1 MKKIKSF
8 DEFSSFCSKGVCLR
22 KTMKTHKCSTEAKQK
37 NCFDRYDRKLEKD
50 KEKKQEKRE
59 ENKLWLEVT
68 KQVKDRDKTCRI
80 WEILTKEEKLHV
92 LKNYEAE
99 FRWLS
104 KTLDTCHI
112 ISRAQSGELKYEI
125 DNLVLCSRYFHSLLD
140 KLLHPVS
147 RKPITSE
154 ERETWFRQALNGTR
168 K

>member
-8 DEFSSFCSKGVCLR
+8 GEFSSFCSKGVCLR

-50 KEKKQEKRE
+50 KDRRHEKKE
-59 ENKLWLEVT
+59 ENKHWVEIT
-68 KQVKDRDKTCRI
+68 KQVKLRDKTCRI
-80 WEILTKEEKLHV
+80 WEILTKEERLHI
-92 LKNYEAE
+92 LKNFEAE

-112 ISRAQSGELKYEI
+112 ISRAQSGELKYDL
-125 DNLVLCSRYFHSLLD
+125 DNLLLISRFFHRRLTDLQ
-140 KLLHPVS
+140 HPVT
-147 RKPITSE
+147 REPITKDQ
-154 ERETWFRQALNGTR
+154 ETEWYLRAKNG

>member
-8 DEFSSFCSKGVCLR
+8 EEFSSFCSKGVCLR

-50 KEKKQEKRE
+50 KDRRHEKKE
-59 ENKLWLEVT
+59 ENKHWVEIT
-68 KQVKDRDKTCRI
+68 KQVKLRDKTCRI
-80 WEILTKEEKLHV
+80 WEILTKEERLHI
-92 LKNYEAE
+92 LKNFEAE

-112 ISRAQSGELKYEI
+112 ISRAQSGELKYDL
-125 DNLVLCSRYFHSLLD
+125 DNLLLISRFFHRRLTDLQ
-140 KLLHPVS
+140 HPVTGE
-147 RKPITSE
+147 PITKDQ
-154 ERETWFRQALNGTR
+154 ETEWYLRAKNG